1 MIDFDR
7 EFEGSF
13 KVSKKKKIT
22 TPVKAYSPISY
33 LRDTIDKVLDYR
45 NKNGKE
51 IGFEEILNF
60 DFENNAEFEIKWM
73 NFSYRHNTW
82 INFEESIE
90 MKGLLKVKNFIK
102 NIKKQAELY
111 IGAPKEDIEA
121 INVEMES
128 QKEVIEG
135 YKNVERIIDEQE
147 GPDKQL
153 MYFVKWVGLQYGECS
168 WEKESDLREENDLKE
183 IEKYHKRIKE
193 WEEKKRC
200 TPLPR
205 KFIKFVE
212 GPEVKNKLRDYQIEG
227 VNWITYAFSQNTNV
241 ILADEMG
248 LGKTVQTIT
257 FIRHLYDNYNIIG
270 PFLVIVPLS
279 TISNWSKEFNK
290 WAPKLNCVVYTGD
303 GESRAIIRKT
313 EMFGNKKGTIKFN
326 VLLTSFELV
335 IKDQDVFNQFHWKY
349 TVVDE
354 AHRLKNNEGQ
364 LYEVLMRTTT
374 ENKLL
379 ITGTPLQNT
388 LKELWSL
395 LHFLHPKKFISFE
408 EFEKTYSVEGTEEI
422 NKIHNELKPYL
433 LRRMKKDV
441 EKSLPPKKERI
452 LRVELSPIQKQYY
465 RWIITKNS
473 DALKKAVQ
481 QQKTSLMNICM
492 ELKKLCNHPI
502 LINELMNSENEENLI
517 QSCGKMIL
525 LDKLLVKLKETGHR
539 VLIFSQMVRMLDVL
553 SNYLHF
559 RGFNYQRL
567 DGAMGREARQRAM
580 DHFNAK
586 DSTDFVFLLSTRA
599 GGLGINLTTA
609 DTVIIYDSDWNPQN
623 DLQAQARCHRI
634 GQEKTVNIYR
644 LATEGTIEEKI
655 LLSAKKKLVLDH
667 LIIQTMEK
675 KGKKNGNEL
684 FDKSELQKIL
694 QFGAQD
700 IFNKDNGERKEV
712 NIDEILERADVEEG
726 KEESSGVND
735 LLGAFNVENFAI
747 SGGNNVNEFW
757 NSVITQQ
764 DKEEARKLDEQILG
778 VISKPKEEK
787 EKNERKKRKIIEEVD
802 EKIVRGV
809 LRGMKRFGFA
819 RIDDIMTIVRS
830 SYKKQNDNLEEIV
843 RNLMERIINACS
855 KLDSKGGNVRELE
868 MYVEGI
874 KFLPFELVT
883 KNEEMKTIGILVKY
897 MKRHNNQLP
906 FEIKKPQ
913 WANGFEWK
921 NEYDQQIVLAVQKN
935 GVGVWSELKKDE
947 NSGIDKILAAGA
959 TITHIQR
966 RAETIIREGKDLI
979 RRKKVHK
986 EKRKEIRNKKKAE
999 EEKKE
1004 EEWKKGM
1011 NQKVILEKMNDVKEQ
1026 IKKLKYIKTHP
1037 NLEEKMKQ
1045 DKTEKYIREI
1055 GKFIEQSDEDENIKK
1070 QMWYFVSTYTNLT
1083 PHEVIEIGTEQHYRK
1098 RNQTKGDYLDK
1109 RGLN

>member
-1 MIDFDR
+1 MSSPVHSKVERRITLLETEEESSNGMSEDEKKEEIESSDESMSVDMDEESGDNNESDVNVQETVPTRKEKVSKTQEELVIGNPVMIHRLRQRNQTKTRVPVEADDGSKSEEYLDEKQNNESEELEKEESKSEEEEEELILERPKTRLRERKNIGMIDFDR
-7 EFEGSF
+7 EFEGSL

-22 TPVKAYSPISY
+22 TPVKAYSPVSY

-51 IGFEEILNF
+51 IGFEEILSF

-90 MKGLLKVKNFIK
+90 MKGALKVKNFIK
-102 NIKKQAELY
+102 NLKKQAELY

-135 YKNVERIIDEQE
+135 YKNVERIIDKQE

-153 MYFVKWVGLQYGECS
+153 MYFVKWVGLQYSECS
-168 WEKESDLREENDLKE
+168 WEKESDLKEENDLKE

-193 WEEKKRC
+193 WEEKKRSI
-200 TPLPR
+200 PIPR
-205 KFIKFVE
+205 KFIKFIE

-257 FIRHLYDNYNIIG
+257 FIKHLYDNYNIIG

-313 EMFGNKKGTIKFN
+313 EIFGNKKGTIKFN

-335 IKDQDVFNQFHWKY
+335 IKDQDLFNQFHWKY

-388 LKELWSL
+388 LKELW
-395 LHFLHPKKFISFE
+395 
-408 EFEKTYSVEGTEEI
+408 
-422 NKIHNELKPYL
+422 N
-433 LRRMKKDV
+433 
-441 EKSLPPKKERI
+441 
-452 LRVELSPIQKQYY
+452 
-465 RWIITKNS
+465 
-473 DALKKAVQ
+473 
-481 QQKTSLMNICM
+481 
-492 ELKKLCNHPI
+492 
-502 LINELMNSENEENLI
+502 
-517 QSCGKMIL
+517 
-525 LDKLLVKLKETGHR
+525 
-539 VLIFSQMVRMLDVL
+539 
-553 SNYLHF
+553 
-559 RGFNYQRL
+559 
-567 DGAMGREARQRAM
+567 GAMGREARQRAM

-726 KEESSGVND
+726 KDESSGVNE

-747 SGGNNVNEFW
+747 TGGNNVNEFW

-787 EKNERKKRKIIEEVD
+787 EKSERKKRKIIEEID

-855 KLDSKGGNVRELE
+855 KLESKGGNVRELE

-947 NSGIDKILAAGA
+947 NSGIDKILSAGA

-979 RRKKVHK
+979 RRKK
-986 EKRKEIRNKKKAE
+986 
-999 EEKKE
+999 
-1004 EEWKKGM
+1004 
-1011 NQKVILEKMNDVKEQ
+1011 
-1026 IKKLKYIKTHP
+1026 YIKSHP
-1037 NLEEKMKQ
+1037 DLEEKMKQ
-1045 DKTEKYIREI
+1045 DKTEKYIQEI
-1055 GKFIEQSDEDENIKK
+1055 GKFIEQSDEDEIIKK

-1083 PHEVIEIGTEQHYRK
+1083 LHEVIEIGTEQHYRK
-1098 RNQTKGDYLDK
+1098 RSQNKDDYLDK